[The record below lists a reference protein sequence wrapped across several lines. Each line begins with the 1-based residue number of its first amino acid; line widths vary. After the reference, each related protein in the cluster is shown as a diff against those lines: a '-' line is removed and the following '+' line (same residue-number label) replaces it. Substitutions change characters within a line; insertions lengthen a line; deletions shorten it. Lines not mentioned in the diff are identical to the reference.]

1 MGRITID
8 MTINAPVATVFAY
21 VDDYRNTTKYMK
33 DLVKWQPTGK
43 VTHGKGAQ
51 FDVGMK
57 AGPTTLTSVV
67 DITTWTENKAI
78 GWHSNEGFKQIGM
91 WAFTPKGEKTQ
102 VTFDMEYE
110 FGGGIAGKLLGR
122 AAEPIVRGNL
132 QRSVETLKLH
142 TEKLAQRT
150 QAGRKAGA
158 LQGHNKTCNKE
169 RCSRLRESSTKP
181 ATKPAA
187 RAEIRSEELVEKA
200 LRMSCVPGTASR
212 ARSESMTSDKTA
224 ANGHEPHTGGVRVKR
239 GLAEMLK
246 GGVIMDVVTPEQA
259 KIAEDAGAVAVMAL
273 ERVPS
278 DIRRDGG
285 VARMSDVEPH
295 QGDHRGGDDPGH
307 GQGAHRSFRRGAGAA
322 GAGCRLHRRV
332 RGADSRGRGAPHRQ
346 VAVQCARSSAVRAT
360 SARRCGASAKARR

>member
-1 MGRITID
+1 MGHITID

-51 FDVGMK
+51 FGVGMK

-78 GWHSNEGFKQIGM
+78 GWHSNEGFKQIGI

-142 TEKLAQRT
+142 TEKLGTAKSAPKPAPR
-150 QAGRKAGA
+150 A
-158 LQGHNKTCNKE
+158 
-169 RCSRLRESSTKP
+169 STKTATKAAP
-181 ATKPAA
+181 AAARTTTKTATKPAVQTG
-187 RAEIRSEELVEKA
+187 SKA
-200 LRMSCVPGTASR
+200 KNSSR
-212 ARSESMTSDKTA
+212 NA
-224 ANGHEPHTGGVRVKR
+224 
-239 GLAEMLK
+239 
-246 GGVIMDVVTPEQA
+246 
-259 KIAEDAGAVAVMAL
+259 
-273 ERVPS
+273 
-278 DIRRDGG
+278 
-285 VARMSDVEPH
+285 
-295 QGDHRGGDDPGH
+295 
-307 GQGAHRSFRRGAGAA
+307 
-322 GAGCRLHRRV
+322 
-332 RGADSRGRGAPHRQ
+332 
-346 VAVQCARSSAVRAT
+346 
-360 SARRCGASAKARR
+360 

>member
-67 DITTWTENKAI
+67 DITTWTENKTIA
-78 GWHSNEGFKQIGM
+78 WHSHDGFKQIGK
-91 WAFTPKGEKTQ
+91 WGFTPKGNATS

-142 TEKLAQRT
+142 TEKLTVTRPASRAAAAST
-150 QAGRKAGA
+150 TKAA
-158 LQGHNKTCNKE
+158 TKTAKPAAK
-169 RCSRLRESSTKP
+169 SSTKT
-181 ATKPAA
+181 ATKSATRTAP
-187 RAEIRSEELVEKA
+187 KA
-200 LRMSCVPGTASR
+200 
-212 ARSESMTSDKTA
+212 
-224 ANGHEPHTGGVRVKR
+224 KR
-239 GLAEMLK
+239 
-246 GGVIMDVVTPEQA
+246 P
-259 KIAEDAGAVAVMAL
+259 
-273 ERVPS
+273 
-278 DIRRDGG
+278 
-285 VARMSDVEPH
+285 
-295 QGDHRGGDDPGH
+295 
-307 GQGAHRSFRRGAGAA
+307 
-322 GAGCRLHRRV
+322 
-332 RGADSRGRGAPHRQ
+332 
-346 VAVQCARSSAVRAT
+346 
-360 SARRCGASAKARR
+360 